1 MSAPVQLVCS
11 TSSRRAGKV
20 WNGSFI
26 DASDSLDVTDP
37 ATGETLSLPRWSSA
51 TRSCS
56 RPIPKDG
63 EVPLGGRQAPVS
75 RPDAVNDGARRSPG
89 PVYITLC
96 RGHALVSSRSAAFR
110 TPARFLCVRS

>member
-1 MSAPVQLVCS
+1 MSAPVQ
-11 TSSRRAGKV
+11 AGLFDVEQARGNV

-63 EVPLGGRQAPVS
+63 EVPLGGRQVPVS
-75 RPDAVNDGARRSPG
+75 RPDAVNDGGPGDRRAPCPS
-89 PVYITLC
+89 LC
-96 RGHALVSSRSAAFR
+96 AVVTRW
-110 TPARFLCVRS
+110 